1 MSSPSSITPQP
12 VFQQEQQQQNS
23 PAFSTPTTLKFTVAS
38 RTPTSPRSKR
48 NSSSSVVSIRSSTGG
63 SSKKKREKKP
73 ETLKTAAALPTPAQ
87 QTKRSKSKSK
97 SNPAVVV
104 GLPESSRTSIT
115 SNRNVRSSKQPLKVV
130 DPARSDRSNRF
141 CDCTNL
147 WTFAELR
154 SEVLT
159 FQTRACPRCRA
170 PFQRVIFIEKRLTVR
185 QVLLSLRGLAI
196 LLVALLQHSVA
207 LFAAYVAL
215 LDVLLAADHRLMPV
229 QRRLLLGL
237 TVLFLGATV
246 ASIGR
251 SVDASARAVVDRLG
265 DRRIAEVLPDIHCR

>member
-63 SSKKKREKKP
+63 SSKKKKAKKP

-87 QTKRSKSKSK
+87 QTKRSKSKS
-97 SNPAVVV
+97 NPAVV

-115 SNRNVRSSKQPLKVV
+115 SNRNRNVRSSKQPLKVV
-130 DPARSDRSNRF
+130 DPARTDRSNRF

-170 PFQRVIFIEKRLTVR
+170 PFTRVIFIEKRLTVR